1 MPWSLL
7 TASLCGY
14 DWDETPKTFIAIAYR
29 MLLILARNDGA
40 RFPINRQA
48 LMKDTVDT
56 LEKMLLML
64 FRFITQ

>member
-1 MPWSLL
+1 MEFVDGLPLWVRL
-7 TASLCGY
+7 GRN
-14 DWDETPKTFIAIAYR
+14 PQTFIAIAYR
-29 MLLILARNDGA
+29 MLLIQARNDGA

-48 LMKDTVDT
+48 LMKDTVDA

>member
-7 TASLCGY
+7 TASLYGHDC
-14 DWDETPKTFIAIAYR
+14 DETLKTFIAIAYR

-48 LMKDTVDT
+48 LMKDTVDA